1 MTRILIIDDEEDIR
15 YQMRLLLEGEGY
27 EIEEAGNGREGL
39 ALLSGDGKFDLV
51 VTDVLMPDVDG
62 ITVVKQLPDLHP
74 NTKVLAISGGGDAMP
89 AQWSLRLTEMY
100 GTDAVLYKPFGNQ
113 QFVDTVKRLLAV
125 ELAEN

>member
-113 QFVDTVKRLLAV
+113 QFIDTVKRLLSV
-125 ELAEN
+125 ELAET

>member
-1 MTRILIIDDEEDIR
+1 MTRILVIDDEKDIR

-27 EIEEAGNGREGL
+27 EIEEAGDGRGGLRILSEGRP
-39 ALLSGDGKFDLV
+39 FDLV

-62 ITVVKQLPDLHP
+62 IAVVKQLPELHP
-74 NTKVLAISGGGDAMP
+74 NSKILAISGGGDAMP

-113 QFVDTVKRLLAV
+113 QFIDTVKRLLSV
-125 ELAEN
+125 ELAET

>member
-1 MTRILIIDDEEDIR
+1 MTRILVIDDEEDIR

-27 EIEEAGNGREGL
+27 EIEEASNGREGL

-125 ELAEN
+125 EPAGN

>member
-1 MTRILIIDDEEDIR
+1 MTRILLIDDEPDIR

-27 EIEEAGNGREGL
+27 EIEEAGDGREGL
-39 ALLSGDGKFDLV
+39 ETLSDGTPFDLV

-62 ITVVKQLPDLHP
+62 IAVAKQLPELHP
-74 NTKVLAISGGGDAMP
+74 NTKILAISGGGEAMP

-113 QFVDTVKRLLAV
+113 QFVDTVKRLLSADM
-125 ELAEN
+125 AEK